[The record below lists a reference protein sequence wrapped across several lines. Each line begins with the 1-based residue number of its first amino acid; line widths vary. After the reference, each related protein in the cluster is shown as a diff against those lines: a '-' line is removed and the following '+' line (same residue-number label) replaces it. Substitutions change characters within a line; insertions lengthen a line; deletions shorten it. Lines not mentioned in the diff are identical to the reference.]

1 MSKSTEYSF
10 RGNVEYSFCG
20 NEYFLHTLVDTRV
33 NSSVM
38 LFTFSGPRNDLLSV
52 AIRRNMSDV
61 VQVLCRPLTR
71 FEGRAS
77 CEVAYST
84 IPNTENMVKS
94 ESVGGARDIITVLLM
109 STAGPEATL
118 TVAAATRGG
127 KQDVVVEGTFETGI
141 EIQRVDR

>member
-10 RGNVEYSFCG
+10 RGN
-20 NEYFLHTLVDTRV
+20 EYFLHTLVDTSKCV
-33 NSSVM
+33 SYAVY
-38 LFTFSGPRNDLLSV
+38 FSGPRNDLLSV

>member
-1 MSKSTEYSF
+1 MSISF
-10 RGNVEYSFCG
+10 
-20 NEYFLHTLVDTRV
+20 TLQSKCVSYAV
-33 NSSVM
+33 Y
-38 LFTFSGPRNDLLSV
+38 FSGPRNDLLSV

-118 TVAAATRGG
+118 TVAASARGG
-127 KQDVVVEGTFETGI
+127 KQDVVVEGTFKTGI
-141 EIQRVDR
+141 EIQRVNR

>member
-1 MSKSTEYSF
+1 
-10 RGNVEYSFCG
+10 
-20 NEYFLHTLVDTRV
+20 
-33 NSSVM
+33 
-38 LFTFSGPRNDLLSV
+38 
-52 AIRRNMSDV
+52 MSDV

-77 CEVAYST
+77 CEVTYST
-84 IPNTENMVKS
+84 IPNTVKS

-118 TVAAATRGG
+118 TVAASARGG

-141 EIQRVDR
+141 EIQRVNR

>member
-1 MSKSTEYSF
+1 
-10 RGNVEYSFCG
+10 
-20 NEYFLHTLVDTRV
+20 
-33 NSSVM
+33 
-38 LFTFSGPRNDLLSV
+38 
-52 AIRRNMSDV
+52 MSDV

-84 IPNTENMVKS
+84 IPNTVNMVKS

-109 STAGPEATL
+109 STAGPEVTL
-118 TVAAATRGG
+118 TVAASARGG
-127 KQDVVVEGTFETGI
+127 KQDVVVEGTFKTGI